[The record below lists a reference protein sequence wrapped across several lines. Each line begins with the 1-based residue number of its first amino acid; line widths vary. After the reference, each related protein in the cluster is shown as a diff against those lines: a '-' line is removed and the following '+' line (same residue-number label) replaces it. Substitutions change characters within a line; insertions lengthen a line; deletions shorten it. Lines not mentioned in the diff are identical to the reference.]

1 MLIKCIPNACYWE
14 ELLVVKRENIFW
26 EINIVRLTLYTDYSL
41 RVLLYLA
48 SKPEET
54 ATITEISDFYN
65 ISRNHLVKVVHNLG
79 LLEFI
84 TTTRGKNGGIKL
96 ARRPDE
102 ILLSDVVRKT
112 EPDMDLLECFNP
124 ETDNCVISPTCRLK
138 SMLYEGRS
146 AFMAVLEQNTL
157 ADAASPIVQSKLANE
172 KVVNLSRLK
181 G

>member
-1 MLIKCIPNACYWE
+1 MALFFVKHKNTFE
-14 ELLVVKRENIFW
+14 EID
-26 EINIVRLTLYTDYSL
+26 IVRLTLYTDYSL

-54 ATITEISDFYN
+54 VTITEISDYYN

-79 LLEFI
+79 ILEFI
-84 TTTRGKNGGIKL
+84 TTSRGKNGGIKL
-96 ARRPDE
+96 ARRAED
-102 ILLSDVVRKT
+102 ILISDVVSKT

-124 ETDNCVISPTCRLK
+124 KTDNCVISPTCRLK

-157 ADAASPIVQSKLANE
+157 ADAASPIAQPRSG
-172 KVVNLSRLK
+172 KVGIVNISQLK
-181 G
+181 R